1 MAGYVIGSQ
10 AWYDVTKQRLL
21 DISKKLRNSETS
33 EKEKKKLYKEQAH
46 LIDALCEYGEGN
58 HDDPE

>member
-10 AWYDVTKQRLL
+10 AWYDATKQRLL

-33 EKEKKKLYKEQAH
+33 EKEKKRLYKEQVN
-46 LIDALCEYGEGN
+46 LIDALCEHTEGN
-58 HDDPE
+58 HDDSE